1 MRRQRGLPEDLP
13 TQGELDLAQPI
24 REEPIVSHPLKAAN
38 VVHCISGFMQFLRL
52 CRVDHR
58 RSRW

>member
-24 REEPIVSHPLKAAN
+24 REEPIVSHPLKATRQD
-38 VVHCISGFMQFLRL
+38 MEEL
-52 CRVDHR
+52 CGALTYVARMIQ
-58 RSRW
+58 RSILP